1 LTTRKNALNTGKP
14 KSNRSNTTDKN
25 TESNDAGNTNTDNR
39 ESIGSMQDYVSGDA
53 TRSSSSHKFQKNTTG
68 KKL

>member
-1 LTTRKNALNTGKP
+1 MTTRKNALNTGKP
-14 KSNRSNTTDKN
+14 ESNRSNTTDKN

-53 TRSSSSHKFQKNTTG
+53 ARSSSSHKFQKNTTG